1 MSSVQQPVAK
11 VVRWLKRH
19 AVPAVPT
26 PQGELRMKMDL
37 HRVPD
42 QSPLFL
48 R

>member
-19 AVPAVPT
+19 AVPAIPP

-42 QSPLFL
+42 QSPLIL